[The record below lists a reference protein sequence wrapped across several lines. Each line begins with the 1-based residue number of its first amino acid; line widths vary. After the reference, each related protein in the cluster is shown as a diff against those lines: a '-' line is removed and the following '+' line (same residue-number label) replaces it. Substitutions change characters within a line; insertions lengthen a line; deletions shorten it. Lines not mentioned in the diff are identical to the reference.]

1 MTSSSPPDLAR
12 LPAARILTDRW
23 RSLWGSINNA
33 IGSNTNLMAVTQ
45 SGTPTFHYPGGQNAN
60 GSPTILANPA
70 VPYVNCFAYSNG
82 QGNWTMICFN
92 NNPNMPEFVTLA
104 GPGAPTGKVTKTIF
118 PKAAKIVDHNEDS
131 FLDAATKA
139 PAVVA
144 PAPSSASGST
154 YVIPPASFIAL
165 RYTTAAHRP

>member
-1 MTSSSPPDLAR
+1 MPVLKEYQKVNAVRHTH
-12 LPAARILTDRW
+12 LPL
-23 RSLWGSINNA
+23 S
-33 IGSNTNLMAVTQ
+33 
-45 SGTPTFHYPGGQNAN
+45 GGQNAN

-82 QGNWTMICFN
+82 QGNWTTICFN
-92 NNPNMPEFVTLA
+92 NNLNMPEFVTLA

-165 RYTTAAHRP
+165 RYTTAAPALMPTTFSADRRRVIS